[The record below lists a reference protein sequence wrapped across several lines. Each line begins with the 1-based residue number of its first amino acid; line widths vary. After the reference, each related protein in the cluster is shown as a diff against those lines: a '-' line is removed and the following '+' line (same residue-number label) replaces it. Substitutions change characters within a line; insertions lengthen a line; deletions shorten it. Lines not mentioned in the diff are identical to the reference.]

1 MRKAKNEILA
11 QGVSETN
18 ISLSLKAQIRYEGT
32 DTALLCDWSN
42 GNLDLIQKDFENRH
56 RQQYGF
62 VMEGK
67 DLVCES
73 IAVEASAPTGSVED
87 RILSP
92 SSTDHELNPISTVR
106 TYMVGLMRDTNVY
119 ERMDMRPLIR
129 LMVLL

>member
-1 MRKAKNEILA
+1 MKKAKNEILA

-42 GNLDLIQKDFENRH
+42 GNLDLIQKDFETRH

-73 IAVEASAPTGSVED
+73 IAVWKHPRRLARWKIVFFHRAR
-87 RILSP
+87 RIMS
-92 SSTDHELNPISTVR
+92 
-106 TYMVGLMRDTNVY
+106 
-119 ERMDMRPLIR
+119 
-129 LMVLL
+129 